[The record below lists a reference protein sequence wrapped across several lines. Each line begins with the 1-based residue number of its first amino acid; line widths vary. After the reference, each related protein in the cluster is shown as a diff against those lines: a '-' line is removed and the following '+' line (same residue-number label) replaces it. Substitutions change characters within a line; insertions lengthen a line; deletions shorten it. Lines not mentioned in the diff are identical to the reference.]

1 MKKSQSNSQ
10 KHANCSG
17 SAKWILL
24 VSLAA
29 VLGLIIFI
37 ILQSRPSKMIAKKQS
52 DLIVGIEKRSPGRI
66 ERLVAENYNDRWGF
80 DREDA
85 VLAIVDVGSQ
95 FLALVV
101 TEDEKET
108 VIEGKEATVTA
119 RLTFGGNPIGPAGQE
134 VVKRLN
140 RLSEPFVFTWKKESF
155 LPAGWRLVRIDN
167 ASLTDD
173 LWGYEPGDIRRAMQG
188 DIEF

>member
-1 MKKSQSNSQ
+1 VKNSQRNSQ
-10 KHANCSG
+10 KHVSCSG

-24 VSLAA
+24 ASVAA
-29 VLGLIIFI
+29 VLALIIFV
-37 ILQSRPSKMIAKKQS
+37 ILQSRPSKMIAKKQY

-66 ERLVAENYNDRWGF
+66 ERLVAENYSDRWGF

-85 VLAIVDVGSQ
+85 VGAIVDVGSQ

-108 VIEGKEATVTA
+108 VIDGKEATVTA
-119 RLTFGGNPIGPAGQE
+119 RLTFGGNPVGPAGHE

-140 RLSEPFVFTWKKESF
+140 QLDEPFVFTWKKGSL
-155 LPAGWRLVRIDN
+155 LPASWRVVRI
-167 ASLTDD
+167 DD

>member
-10 KHANCSG
+10 KHVSCSG

-24 VSLAA
+24 ASVAG
-29 VLGLIIFI
+29 VLGLTIFV
-37 ILQSRPSKMIAKKQS
+37 ILQSRPSKMIATKQS

-66 ERLVAENYNDRWGF
+66 ERLVAENYSDRWGF

-85 VLAIVDVGSQ
+85 VNAIVDVGSQ

-108 VIEGKEATVTA
+108 VIDGKEATVTA
-119 RLTFGGNPIGPAGQE
+119 RLTFGGNPVGPAGHE

-140 RLSEPFVFTWKKESF
+140 QLDEPFVFTWKKESF
-155 LPAGWRLVRIDN
+155 LPASWRLVRIDN
-167 ASLTDD
+167 ASLPDD

>member
-1 MKKSQSNSQ
+1 M
-10 KHANCSG
+10 
-17 SAKWILL
+17 SAALAVPNGFCWPQLL
-24 VSLAA
+24 A
-29 VLGLIIFI
+29 VLGLTIFV
-37 ILQSRPSKMIAKKQS
+37 ILQSRPSKMIATKQS

-66 ERLVAENYNDRWGF
+66 ERLVAENYSDRWGF

-85 VLAIVDVGSQ
+85 VNAIVDVGSQ

-108 VIEGKEATVTA
+108 VIDGKEATVTA
-119 RLTFGGNPIGPAGQE
+119 RLTFGGNPVGPAGHE

-140 RLSEPFVFTWKKESF
+140 QLDEPFVFTWKKESL
-155 LPAGWRLVRIDN
+155 LPASWRVVRIDN
-167 ASLTDD
+167 ASLPDD